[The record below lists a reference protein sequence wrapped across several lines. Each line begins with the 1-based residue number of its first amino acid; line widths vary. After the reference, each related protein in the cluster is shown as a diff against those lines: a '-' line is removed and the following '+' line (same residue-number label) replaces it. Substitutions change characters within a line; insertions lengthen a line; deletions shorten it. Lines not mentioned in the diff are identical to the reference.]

1 MNSLLQVEDL
11 KVHFPAGRNKD
22 GSPRVVHAVDGISF
36 ELEQGKTFGIVGES
50 GSGKSTAALGIMRLA
65 PITSGRVALGRD
77 VLSDLEGEA
86 LRQKRV
92 RFQMVFQDPFSSL
105 NPRKRAGDA
114 IREPLDLMN
123 YIDPMMRP
131 EVVEESLVA
140 VGLHPSAARLFPHQF
155 SGGQRQRLCIARAL
169 ATQPELLVC
178 DEPVSALDV
187 AIQAQVINL
196 LLRLQEEKKLSY
208 VFISHDL
215 AVVQHLCTDVGVMY
229 LGQFAEK
236 GSAKQIFSNP
246 RHPYTWS
253 LMAAALKPDASQR
266 GRERTAL
273 IRGEPPSPIN
283 PPKGCRFSARCPF
296 AQERCHQEAPVL
308 REVETGHSVAC
319 HFTESLEAPL
329 PELRAA

>member
-1 MNSLLQVEDL
+1 MNSLLQVDDL

-22 GSPRVVHAVDGISF
+22 GSQRVVHAVDGISF
-36 ELEQGKTFGIVGES
+36 ELDQGKTFGIVGES

-65 PITSGRVALGRD
+65 PITAGKVSLGRD
-77 VLSDLEGEA
+77 VISELEGEA

-114 IREPLDLMN
+114 IREPLDLMG
-123 YIDPMMRP
+123 YVDPRMRN
-131 EVVEESLVA
+131 EVVEESLA
-140 VGLHPSAARLFPHQF
+140 SVGLHPSAARLFPHQF

-196 LLRLQEEKKLSY
+196 LLRLQQEKKLSY

-236 GSAKQIFSNP
+236 GTAMQIFSNP

-273 IRGEPPSPIN
+273 IKGEPPSPIN
-283 PPKGCRFSARCPF
+283 PPKGCRFAARCPF
-296 AQERCHQEAPVL
+296 AQERCTQEAPAL
-308 REVETGHSVAC
+308 REVENGHSVAC